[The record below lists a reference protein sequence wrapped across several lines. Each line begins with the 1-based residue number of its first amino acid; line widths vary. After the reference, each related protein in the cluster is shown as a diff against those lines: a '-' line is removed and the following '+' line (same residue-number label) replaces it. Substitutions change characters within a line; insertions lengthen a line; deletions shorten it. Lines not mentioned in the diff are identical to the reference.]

1 MTSHIKDIV
10 SIVRYGYYS
19 NPISNYILSKTKE
32 KSVEYYLLLLKNI
45 WKKNKNMAIFYANKI
60 IATTT
65 TTTTILREL
74 ARFELI
80 SLYVKNNQF
89 DMAKKECEYLRNN
102 FKNIS
107 EYARNLMIPG
117 LKLLNTKYNILD
129 KDFKAYSDNYEE
141 NNVDKAIL
149 KYSQAREYI
158 KNKEYNK
165 AYELFIEG
173 YFLAK
178 DFPHP
183 TMMCNGLNGAAWWMR
198 NEDKKKALIPANLL
212 EYYIGYYF
220 DDLNYTYNWFDTI
233 FEVYKINKSLN
244 LFDISSVVM
253 NYKNNVSFEIK
264 SDFEE
269 VYNNKSYFRNRSFK
283 KIISHNFRDNLSII
297 EKVKNHKIPI
307 LFFSTYTT
315 LIEKPFFTKSHIL
328 KLIFEGNK
336 DKIIKFF
343 SANYEK
349 MYFFNVMMSDF
360 NLKKVE
366 RRLLNSEDVEDSEYN
381 ISPFYLARKKLIT
394 ELFKKPKNFKEFV
407 FNYFKLSDEE
417 MKIFDVFLRNCVR
430 YDIKWPITP
439 YPKGK
444 VRDFALKYGLGYKRV
459 ALGYYSFEDD
469 ERVLLD
475 DIIER
480 FL

>member
-19 NPISNYILSKTKE
+19 NTISNYILSKTKE

-45 WKKNKNMAIFYANKI
+45 WKKDKDMAIFYANKI
-60 IATTT
+60 IA
-65 TTTTILREL
+65 TTTILREL

-117 LKLLNTKYNILD
+117 LKLLNAKYNILD
-129 KDFKAYSDNYEE
+129 KDFKVYSDNYEK
-141 NNVDKAIL
+141 NSVDKA
-149 KYSQAREYI
+149 
-158 KNKEYNK
+158 
-165 AYELFIEG
+165 
-173 YFLAK
+173 
-178 DFPHP
+178 
-183 TMMCNGLNGAAWWMR
+183 
-198 NEDKKKALIPANLL
+198 
-212 EYYIGYYF
+212 
-220 DDLNYTYNWFDTI
+220 
-233 FEVYKINKSLN
+233 
-244 LFDISSVVM
+244 
-253 NYKNNVSFEIK
+253 
-264 SDFEE
+264 
-269 VYNNKSYFRNRSFK
+269 
-283 KIISHNFRDNLSII
+283 
-297 EKVKNHKIPI
+297 
-307 LFFSTYTT
+307 
-315 LIEKPFFTKSHIL
+315 IL

-349 MYFFNVMMSDF
+349 MYFFNLMLSDF
-360 NLKKVE
+360 
-366 RRLLNSEDVEDSEYN
+366 
-381 ISPFYLARKKLIT
+381 
-394 ELFKKPKNFKEFV
+394 
-407 FNYFKLSDEE
+407 
-417 MKIFDVFLRNCVR
+417 FLRNCVR

-469 ERVLLD
+469 ERVSID
-475 DIIER
+475 NIIDR

>member
-19 NPISNYILSKTKE
+19 NTISNYILSKTKE

-45 WKKNKNMAIFYANKI
+45 WKKDKDMAIFYANKI
-60 IATTT
+60 IA
-65 TTTTILREL
+65 TTTILREL

-117 LKLLNTKYNILD
+117 LKLLNAKYNILD
-129 KDFKAYSDNYEE
+129 KDFKVYSDNYEK
-141 NNVDKAIL
+141 NSVDKA
-149 KYSQAREYI
+149 
-158 KNKEYNK
+158 
-165 AYELFIEG
+165 
-173 YFLAK
+173 
-178 DFPHP
+178 
-183 TMMCNGLNGAAWWMR
+183 
-198 NEDKKKALIPANLL
+198 
-212 EYYIGYYF
+212 
-220 DDLNYTYNWFDTI
+220 
-233 FEVYKINKSLN
+233 
-244 LFDISSVVM
+244 
-253 NYKNNVSFEIK
+253 
-264 SDFEE
+264 
-269 VYNNKSYFRNRSFK
+269 
-283 KIISHNFRDNLSII
+283 
-297 EKVKNHKIPI
+297 
-307 LFFSTYTT
+307 
-315 LIEKPFFTKSHIL
+315 IL

-349 MYFFNVMMSDF
+349 MYFFNLMLSDF
-360 NLKKVE
+360 SEKNLINN
-366 RRLLNSEDVEDSEYN
+366 LYN
-381 ISPFYLARKKLIT
+381 NNLPHSTEGMSPAEGCLFYLARKKLIT
-394 ELFKKPKNFKEFV
+394 ELLKNVKNFKEFILH
-407 FNYFKLSDEE
+407 YFELSDVEI
-417 MKIFDVFLRNCVR
+417 KIFDMFLRNCVR

-469 ERVLLD
+469 ERVSID
-475 DIIER
+475 NIIDR

>member
-1 MTSHIKDIV
+1 MKKEISLKSIIDI
-10 SIVRYGYYS
+10 INFGYYS
-19 NPISNYILSKTKE
+19 HPLINFLSLNISDV
-32 KSVEYYLLLLKNI
+32 SVQYYFLLLKSK
-45 WKKNKNMAIFYANKI
+45 WKKDLKSAIFYANKV

-65 TTTTILREL
+65 TILKEL

-80 SLYVKNNQF
+80 SLYYKIGKS
-89 DMAKKECEYLRNN
+89 DLAKKEVIILRNN
-102 FKNIS
+102 FENLPA
-107 EYARNLMIPG
+107 YARCLILPG
-117 LKLLNTKYNILD
+117 LNLFNKSYNITN
-129 KDFKAYSDNYEE
+129 DFKIYSDNYEK

-149 KYSQAREYI
+149 KYSHAREHI
-158 KNKEYNK
+158 KNEEYNK

-173 YFLAK
+173 YFLAE

-269 VYNNKSYFRNRSFK
+269 VYNNKSFFRNRSFK

-297 EKVKNHKIPI
+297 EKIKNHKIPI
-307 LFFSTYTT
+307 LFFSAYTT

-417 MKIFDVFLRNCVR
+417 MKVFDMFLRNCVR

-469 ERVLLD
+469 ERALID
-475 DIIER
+475 EIIER
-480 FL
+480 FLK